1 MRGYLIG
8 KNLQSTAVTG
18 DAFHHL
24 SDAITTGVALVG
36 TLVAIFAGPDF
47 SSAADWA
54 ALIASG
60 FMCYN
65 IYHIGWPAIR
75 ELLDERNDTDMELSI
90 RELITKN
97 KTIQHINLCLVR
109 KS

>member
-1 MRGYLIG
+1 M
-8 KNLQSTAVTG
+8 TG

-24 SDAITTGVALVG
+24 SDAVTTGIALLG
-36 TLVAIFAGPDF
+36 TIMALFMGPMF

-54 ALIASG
+54 ALVAAG

-75 ELLDERNDTDMELSI
+75 ELLDERNDPDMELSI
-90 RELITKN
+90 R
-97 KTIQHINLCLVR
+97 TIAKQDLAIECVNLCLVR